1 MLDDLGGMVQCIQ
14 TTNPEEKSSMYQ
26 TITMPN
32 NLKCDWKEKIFLDL
46 LLDIDWRSLH
56 LCFKLYK
63 HEVGAVKR
71 RLYGFSFLPLKN
83 EKDTLVC
90 DGQKELLVFQVQK
103 EREPLVQD
111 YLSLNLFRHDSTI
124 KKSKLN
130 GKGFAATNDKL
141 VVETRLISTQMSNQ
155 LAVFDLLNADLET
168 GSDFDDI
175 LWRYTVKK
183 DHLDVSDLDVQE
195 SRQSKSKRILFI
207 IPILEM
213 LWKIATHFPT
223 LEHKVFDAFIATIH
237 PIKTDSDNFGYAGEY
252 FEKYIN
258 SEFRCPE
265 IYEMFVNAFTKMIKN
280 IENIEAGDE
289 FETSKMMCIPLIFRL
304 IVRAYHVKKD
314 STGQCDAQNFI
325 NLTKAIGDFLRG
337 PVKSVIRKHTF
348 LAFFE
353 VETINLVSE
362 LAPGALVVDILKD
375 IVEKDNEQNKDLSSA
390 QLFNA
395 VRSILCSQ
403 IYQEAENQETVFHLA
418 LSSIPEQMSKLAS
431 GFAGARG
438 FVKELY
444 FNIDECILFSSCIC
458 NSQPFCLY
466 VFMSLC

>member
-1 MLDDLGGMVQCIQ
+1 MGGKVQCVQ

-46 LLDIDWRSLH
+46 QLDIDWRSLH

-63 HEVGAVKR
+63 HEVGSGKR

-103 EREPLVQD
+103 EREPVVQD
-111 YLSLNLFRHDSTI
+111 YLSTNLFRHDSTI
-124 KKSKLN
+124 KKNKLN
-130 GKGFAATNDKL
+130 GKGFAAATNDKL
-141 VVETRLISTQMSNQ
+141 VVETRLISTQISNQ
-155 LAVFDLLNADLET
+155 LAVFNLLNADFET

-183 DHLDVSDLDVQE
+183 DHVDVCDLDEQE
-195 SRQSKSKRILFI
+195 CRQSKSKRILFI

-213 LWKIATHFPT
+213 LWKIATHFPD
-223 LEHKVFDAFIATIH
+223 LENKVFDAFIATIH

-252 FEKYIN
+252 LETYID
-258 SEFRCPE
+258 SEFRCPD

-280 IENIEAGDE
+280 IEYIEAGDE

-314 STGQCDAQNFI
+314 STGQCDAQIFI

-337 PVKSVIRKHTF
+337 PVELVIRKHTF

-362 LAPGALVVDILKD
+362 MAPGALVVDILKD
-375 IVEKDNEQNKDLSSA
+375 IVEKDNEKNKDLSSA
-390 QLFNA
+390 QLTTRFNA

-403 IYQEAENQETVFHLA
+403 IYQEAENQETVFYLA
-418 LSSIPEQMSKLAS
+418 LSIIPEQMSKLAS

-438 FVKELY
+438 FVKELD
-444 FNIDECILFSSCIC
+444 FNIDECIQFVIHNLF
-458 NSQPFCLY
+458 
-466 VFMSLC
+466 VFMLNSCYLGQ